1 MLVVGVSR
9 VFRFVRSAGRAC
21 FCLIFRGFVAV
32 VERFARIFLY
42 VGSFCVRPFLFMLV
56 VEELV

>member
-9 VFRFVRSAGRAC
+9 VS
-21 FCLIFRGFVAV
+21 LY
-32 VERFARIFLY
+32 VERGARLFLLDFSGFSRRY
-42 VGSFCVRPFLFMLV
+42 RIVCAHISLCGAVLCAASLFMLV